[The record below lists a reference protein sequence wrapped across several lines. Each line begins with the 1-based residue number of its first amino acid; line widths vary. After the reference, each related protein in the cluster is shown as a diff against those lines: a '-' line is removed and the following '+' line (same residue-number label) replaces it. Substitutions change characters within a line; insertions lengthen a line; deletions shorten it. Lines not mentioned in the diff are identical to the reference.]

1 MYQFSG
7 KIKLFSIILVVVGV
21 LGIGWGFYDG
31 LGKTEEDA
39 KAAIAAQHSDGH
51 HGDHGNAHG
60 DAAHHDGDKAH
71 KEADHKDEHASEN
84 HEAHQDALVED
95 ATKDAHKSDAHSN
108 EGHHDTK
115 DSEEEHIAHVLHQ
128 MHNRPWASLYVAL
141 IFFLGISLL
150 VLAFYAAQRVA
161 QSGWSIVLFRVMEA
175 ITANLVPTSII
186 MLLVIIASVMHY
198 NHLFVWME
206 TGTMVEGHENFDP
219 IVYGKRLWLNETGW
233 VIRGVLY
240 LLAWNAYRWYI
251 RRNSI
256 VEDSG
261 DIKIFKR
268 NYNVSVVFLVIFM
281 LSESMASWDWIMG
294 LDPHWFSTLF
304 GWYVLASL
312 LVSALTVIAFVT
324 IYLRSKGYLPK
335 VNDSHIHDLA
345 KFMFGF
351 SVFWTYLWFA
361 QFMLIW
367 YADIPEETTYFALR
381 FNEYKTIFLSML
393 VMNFVFPILLL
404 LNSDF
409 KSRPWFVFIGGTV
422 ILIGHY
428 VDLFIMIMPGTVG
441 GSWNF
446 GIPELGAA
454 LFFIGVFIYTVFS
467 AFAKADP
474 VAKGNPFLKESEHF
488 HYYNIEHHSGSGE
501 DHH

>member
-7 KIKLFSIILVVVGV
+7 KIKTFSLALIILGLVAT
-21 LGIGWGFYDG
+21 GWSFYSG

-39 KAAIAAQHSDGH
+39 KAAILAEQNAGH
-51 HGDHGNAHG
+51 HGGHG
-60 DAAHHDGDKAH
+60 DTKHVVEGHDTAQKGD
-71 KEADHKDEHASEN
+71 HA
-84 HEAHQDALVED
+84 
-95 ATKDAHKSDAHSN
+95 N
-108 EGHHDTK
+108 EGHDTK
-115 DSEEEHIAHVLHQ
+115 KEEGHVVEGGHGKEGSHHNAGHSEEEQIAHKLHQ

-141 IFFLGISLL
+141 LFFLGISLL

-175 ITANLVPTSII
+175 ITANLVPTSIV
-186 MLLVIIASVMHY
+186 MLILIILTALHA
-198 NHLFVWME
+198 NHLFDWMSPGKMNPE
-206 TGTMVEGHENFDP
+206 DANFDA
-219 IVYGKRLWLNETGW
+219 IVYGKRLWLNTPGW
-233 VIRGVLY
+233 LVRGIFY
-240 LLAWNAYRWYI
+240 LVVWNAYRWFI

-256 VEDSG
+256 KEDEG
-261 DIKIFKR
+261 DIKIFKK
-268 NYNVSVVFLVIFM
+268 NYNASVIFLVLFM
-281 LSESMASWDWIMG
+281 LTESMATWDWIMG

-304 GWYVLASL
+304 GWYVLATL
-312 LVSALTVIAFVT
+312 LVSAITVIAFVT
-324 IYLRSKGYLPK
+324 IYLRSKGYLPR

-367 YADIPEETTYFALR
+367 YANIPEEGTYFAMR
-381 FNEYKTIFLSML
+381 FNEYKTLFFAML
-393 VMNFVFPILLL
+393 AMNFVFPILLL

-409 KSRPWFVFIGGTV
+409 KSRPWFVFIGGIV

-441 GSWNF
+441 ASWSF
-446 GIPELGAA
+446 GIPELGAL
-454 LFFIGVFIYTVFS
+454 LFFAGVFIYTVFS

-488 HYYNIEHHSGSGE
+488 HYYNIEHHSGG
-501 DHH
+501 DNHH